1 MTIFYFLCTKD
12 KIITLE
18 IFIYLQLLN
27 IIGEKIKLLIEIRLH
42 SHEKDIL
49 KYD

>member
-1 MTIFYFLCTKD
+1 MNFFKSFLTK
-12 KIITLE
+12 
-18 IFIYLQLLN
+18 
-27 IIGEKIKLLIEIRLH
+27 GKIKLLIEIRLH